1 MIHLLRVYWREI
13 LRLLVLI
20 LPVLAFSAFGLV
32 WLFER
37 GYLLYALASCAL
49 LGLLLLAPTLLRRRR
64 RRNSDNTDTDPGAGP
79 GATAD
84 ESWSHSEEAAW
95 RRVQAMA
102 ADAQEKP
109 PESIDEL
116 RQLATRVVRGVAEE
130 LHGRSKSPWANFTF
144 PEILLALETTAHN
157 LRGGLLTRVPGS
169 DAVSLAHLLALYD
182 AYQTYKP
189 AAFAAWNLYR
199 VFRLLTN
206 PVQALAQEVSGQAQG
221 SAATA
226 TRVFL
231 TGMMARLLV
240 EELGRSTIDLYAGR
254 YRMSPEETLRAIAD
268 ETRPPDAPVPIRL
281 LLAGQ
286 VNAGKSSL
294 ANALLGAVQAPVSEL
309 PTPGGI
315 REFRVSSDAPVDL
328 VILDSPGLTPGGGED
343 QILLRQLDQ
352 VDLILWVVQANKP
365 GRAVD
370 TAALSRVRQ
379 HFQQHP
385 GRRPPAMILVMTHI
399 DKLSPIREWSPPY
412 DLESPT
418 GDKATTIAAALTH
431 TGETLGFE
439 REPMVPLALP
449 AESEPYNL
457 DALWAAIGANLSDA
471 QLRALDRTLAKG
483 AGFSLAKTFSQCRE
497 GGRFLLGAAW
507 QYHFSGRLRGQPDK
521 NED

>member
-13 LRLLVLI
+13 LRVLVLL
-20 LPVLAFSAFGLV
+20 LPVVAFSLLGVV

-37 GYLLYALASCAL
+37 GYLLYALAGCAL
-49 LGLLLLAPTLLRRRR
+49 LGLVLLAPTLLRRRR
-64 RRNSDNTDTDPGAGP
+64 HHTAGGSD
-79 GATAD
+79 TAPD
-84 ESWSHSEEAAW
+84 DAWSHSEEGAW

-102 ADAQEKP
+102 DAAQDKP

-116 RQLATRVVRGVAEE
+116 KQLANRVVQGVATE

-144 PEILLALETTAHN
+144 PEILLALETTASN
-157 LRGGLLTRVPGS
+157 LRQGLLTRVPGS

-182 AYQTYKP
+182 AYQTYRP

-221 SAATA
+221 SAAAA

-254 YRMSPEETLRAIAD
+254 YRMTPEEALRALSEAAPAPA
-268 ETRPPDAPVPIRL
+268 TPVPIRI

-294 ANALLGAVQAPVSEL
+294 TNALLGTVQSPVSEL
-309 PTPGGI
+309 PTPGGM
-315 REFRVSSDAPVDL
+315 REFRVSPDAPLDL

-343 QILLRQLDQ
+343 QTLLRQIDR
-352 VDLILWVVQANKP
+352 VDLILWVTQANKP
-365 GRAVD
+365 GREPDA
-370 TAALSRVRQ
+370 AALEQIRR
-379 HFQQHP
+379 HFQSHP
-385 GRRPPAMILVMTHI
+385 ARRPPAMILVMTHS
-399 DKLSPIREWSPPY
+399 DKLSPVREWSPPY
-412 DLESPT
+412 DLENPA
-418 GDKATTIAAALTH
+418 GAKAIAIADALAR
-431 TGETLGFE
+431 TGEVLGFD
-439 REPMVPLALP
+439 REPMVPVALP
-449 AESEPYNL
+449 PHGEPYNL
-457 DALWAAIGANLSDA
+457 DALWAAIGANLDDA
-471 QLRALDRTLAKG
+471 QLGALDRALKKG
-483 AGFSLAKTFSQCRE
+483 ASFSLARTFSQCRE

-507 QYHFSGRLRGQPDK
+507 KHHLAGRLRGDPGESDAR
-521 NED
+521 